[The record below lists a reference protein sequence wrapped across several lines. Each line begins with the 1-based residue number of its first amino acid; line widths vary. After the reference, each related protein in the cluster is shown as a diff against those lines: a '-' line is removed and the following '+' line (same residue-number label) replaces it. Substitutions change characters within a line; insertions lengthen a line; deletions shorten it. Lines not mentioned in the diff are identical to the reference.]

1 MATKRSG
8 RAPVGND
15 NGARNPRPGIKALG
29 RLAGQRKLEE
39 RVAEIE
45 ADAGAIVVYVPKSV
59 PEFGGSNGYLD
70 TYPRKLRRQLAIMI
84 ANREVSWRYAY

>member
-29 RLAGQRKLEE
+29 RLALEE

-45 ADAGAIVVYVPKSV
+45 ADAGAIVVYVPKAV